1 MIEDKTDGVTE
12 MRTTKY
18 KTWKITIRWCLHD
31 KNEGR
36 GEQLENEIM
45 FINTSSHSQI
55 SEICICM
62 LCHKDIIYYK

>member
-1 MIEDKTDGVTE
+1 

-31 KNEGR
+31 RNEGR
-36 GEQLENEIM
+36 GGEQLENEIM

-55 SEICICM
+55 SEIFICM